1 MYRKIYILRYIVR
14 AIQCAIPTSITT
26 ATAAITPITPT
37 TPITAITAIT
47 ANTANTI
54 TTITTAITVIIPTTP
69 ARVGIGFP
77 VPRTEAA
84 GAMPTASAAT
94 GAGSRVAAVS
104 LPTTCN

>member
-26 ATAAITPITPT
+26 ATAALTPITPITP
-37 TPITAITAIT
+37 I
-47 ANTANTI
+47 TANTI
-54 TTITTAITVIIPTTP
+54 TTIITAITVIIPTTP